1 MLQVAVAIFFHLFL
15 FTVYMCV
22 EMCVCVCV
30 GMSRVLFAAVS
41 SGSDINGG
49 TCTLHI
55 RIVTT
60 PAWSEERSKYREMLI
75 SQIA

>member
-22 EMCVCVCV
+22 EMCVCV